1 LPGEYLLLYIGATTH
16 VVSSA
21 IVVERGE
28 EGHAFRVQRHV
39 YFVSEVLSKSKVRYP
54 AVQTLL
60 YAILIA
66 SRKLRH
72 YFDEYKI
79 TVITDFPLAD
89 ILHNQDATGHISKW
103 AVELGALS
111 IDFKPR
117 TAIKSQALVDFIA
130 EWRENQVPTPVD
142 KPEHW
147 TMYFDGSLKLDGG
160 GAGVL
165 LISPRGEQLKYVL
178 QILWEVS
185 NNEAEY
191 ETLLHGLR
199 LAISLGIKRLL
210 VYTDSLL
217 VVQQVNKEWDCN
229 KETMDAY
236 VQEVRKLEDKFCSLE
251 VHHVLQEHNVGVDA
265 LSKLGSTR
273 AQVPPGVFVQE
284 LKQPS
289 IKSSPQV
296 TIDAGPQQPD
306 LEVMVLGEDWREAFI
321 DFIRDQRLPD
331 ARSAEAARVMRR
343 SKGFV
348 LVDTKLYRR
357 GARSGVLMKCVT
369 KEDGYDILQEIHEGV
384 CGNHAASRTLVGKAY
399 RAGFWWPTA
408 VSDAEDL
415 VHRCQNCQ
423 FFGKQS
429 HVPAHSLI
437 TIQP

>member
-1 LPGEYLLLYIGATTH
+1 MEGE
-16 VVSSA
+16 SS
-21 IVVERGE
+21 
-28 EGHAFRVQRHV
+28 
-39 YFVSEVLSKSKVRYP
+39 S
-54 AVQTLL
+54 
-60 YAILIA
+60 
-66 SRKLRH
+66 
-72 YFDEYKI
+72 
-79 TVITDFPLAD
+79 
-89 ILHNQDATGHISKW
+89 
-103 AVELGALS
+103 
-111 IDFKPR
+111 
-117 TAIKSQALVDFIA
+117 
-130 EWRENQVPTPVD
+130 TPVD
-142 KPEHW
+142 KLEHW

-160 GAGVL
+160 SARVL

-191 ETLLHGLR
+191 EALLHGLR

-210 VYTDSLL
+210 AYGNSLL

-236 VQEVRKLEDKFCSLE
+236 IQEVRKLENKFSSLE
-251 VHHVLQEHNVGVDA
+251 VHHVLREHNVGTDI

-273 AQVPPGVFVQE
+273 AQVPSGVFVQE
-284 LKQPS
+284 LKPPS

-296 TIDAGPQQPD
+296 STNAGPQQPD
-306 LEVMVLGEDWREAFI
+306 REVMALGEDWREAFI
-321 DFIRDQRLPD
+321 DFTQDQRLPVGID

-348 LVDTKLYRR
+348 LVNSKLYRR

-429 HVPAHSLI
+429 HVPTQCLI
-437 TIQP
+437 TIPPS